1 MSNTLKV
8 KLWNNPL
15 TAETAGFTAVPVINT
30 NLNTQ
35 DLIALM
41 KAEGMEIKTETAL
54 DIITRF
60 FRKAEEM
67 VLQGNSINIGFVI
80 ARPTVKGVFKD
91 DVWDKEKHYVQVS
104 MTAGAELRKNAAQTR
119 IEILGEQGS
128 PMALL
133 GITDKA
139 TGSTDGSLTK
149 GKNAELRG
157 TCIKIA
163 GDHADCGVAF
173 THIDTRQKIKLGMDD
188 VAINEPAR
196 LLILVPKDLPTGSYE
211 LSVTTQSSTGSKLLK
226 EPRTETL
233 RQVITIV

>member
-8 KLWNNPL
+8 KLWSNPL
-15 TAETAGFTAVPVINT
+15 TAETAGLTAVPVINN

-139 TGSTDGSLTK
+139 TGSTDGSLTR

-157 TCIKIA
+157 GMPKNSWRPCRLRSRLYPSRYRAEDKA
-163 GDHADCGVAF
+163 GDG
-173 THIDTRQKIKLGMDD
+173 
-188 VAINEPAR
+188 
-196 LLILVPKDLPTGSYE
+196 
-211 LSVTTQSSTGSKLLK
+211 
-226 EPRTETL
+226 
-233 RQVITIV
+233 

>member
-8 KLWNNPL
+8 KLWSNPL
-15 TAETAGFTAVPVINT
+15 TAETVGFTAVPVINI

-54 DIITRF
+54 DIITHF

-157 TCIKIA
+157 TCLKIA
-163 GDHADCGVAF
+163 GNHADCGVAF
-173 THIDTRQKIKLGMDD
+173 THLDTGQKIKLGMDD

-233 RQVITIV
+233 RQIITIL

>member
-8 KLWNNPL
+8 KLWSNPL
-15 TAETAGFTAVPVINT
+15 TAETAGFTAVPVINN

-41 KAEGMEIKTETAL
+41 KAEGMEIKTE
-54 DIITRF
+54 
-60 FRKAEEM
+60 
-67 VLQGNSINIGFVI
+67 
-80 ARPTVKGVFKD
+80 RPTVKGVFKD

-149 GKNAELRG
+149 GKNAELRR

-173 THIDTRQKIKLGMDD
+173 THIDTGQKIKLGMDD

>member
-8 KLWNNPL
+8 NLWSNPL
-15 TAETAGFTAVPVINT
+15 TAETSGFTAVPVINT

-163 GDHADCGVAF
+163 GDHADCGVVF
-173 THIDTRQKIKLGMDD
+173 THLDTGQKIKLGMDD

-196 LLILVPKDLPTGSYE
+196 LLILVPKDIPTGSYE

-233 RQVITIV
+233 KQVITIV